1 MNQCEKGLKCIKS
14 HALLVKI
21 HIQPGCPHR
30 GNMAMSLQLVIQT
43 LVGRENLVPPKAL
56 TLSGRKRRRRRM
68 KPVGLDA
75 FKKNEVTCLGEMPS
89 DNDPAAVVE
98 MMKKRVPLLHPQ
110 P

>member
-1 MNQCEKGLKCIKS
+1 
-14 HALLVKI
+14 
-21 HIQPGCPHR
+21 
-30 GNMAMSLQLVIQT
+30 
-43 LVGRENLVPPKAL
+43 
-56 TLSGRKRRRRRM
+56 M